1 MRSASARAPS
11 GSMHEIVV
19 AELKRGTPR
28 YASSPSPC
36 DWKYAR
42 SASSWRLSASSRFV
56 VERLKVHDVERALD
70 RVARPS
76 EVRDRGFPLAL
87 RPPRTSERSLH
98 RDVQAGKISGQRR
111 VQ

>member
-11 GSMHEIVV
+11 GSMHEIIVP
-19 AELKRGTPR
+19 ELKRGTPR

-56 VERLKVHDVERALD
+56 VERLKFTTSNAFSI

-76 EVRDRGFPLAL
+76 EVRDRGSSCPAFPENL
-87 RPPRTSERSLH
+87 
-98 RDVQAGKISGQRR
+98 
-111 VQ
+111 

>member
-76 EVRDRGFPLAL
+76 EVRDRGSSCPSSPENL
-87 RPPRTSERSLH
+87 
-98 RDVQAGKISGQRR
+98 
-111 VQ
+111 